1 MKLDNPAF
9 VDGLPRRDRIIIAFL
24 LLLVAGLAWAFTVH
38 QAILMNEM
46 DAAMW
51 RDMNMSMNGME
62 PTWTAIDAAVLF
74 VMWSAMMAAM
84 MIPGASP
91 MITAFAT
98 INYRRQTRAA
108 PYVPTAAFLFGYLIV
123 WAGFSVMATA
133 LQWLLQALG
142 LLTTMMQSS
151 SYYWSAALFGAAGL
165 YQLSPLKDTCLAY
178 CRSPDVFV
186 LTEWRD
192 GTLGAVVM
200 GLRHGLFCMG
210 CCAPL
215 MLLLFAVAVM
225 DLRWVVALTVLATS
239 EKLLPGGKVWR
250 LAIAAVLIAVAL
262 GFALA
267 GLPQDAISPLDL
279 SCSYGEA
286 KWISKLYCYQ

>member
-1 MKLDNPAF
+1 MTSDDPASA
-9 VDGLPRRDRIIIAFL
+9 GTLPLRHRIIVSGL
-24 LLLVAGLAWAFTVH
+24 LLLVAALALAFTVH
-38 QAILMNEM
+38 QSMRMDEM

-62 PTWTAIDAAVLF
+62 PSWNAIDVIMLV

-84 MIPGASP
+84 MVPGTSA

-98 INYRRQTRAA
+98 INYRRRARSA
-108 PYVPTAAFLFGYLIV
+108 PSVPTAAFLLGYLIV
-123 WAGFSVMATA
+123 WAGFSVVATG
-133 LQWLLQALG
+133 LQWVLQTLG

-165 YQLSPLKDTCLAY
+165 YQLSPLKETCLAY

-210 CCAPL
+210 CCAAL
-215 MLLLFAVAVM
+215 MLLLFGVAVM
-225 DLRWVVALTVLATS
+225 DLRWVVALTVLVTT
-239 EKLLPGGKVWR
+239 EKLLPEAKIWR
-250 LAIAAVLIAVAL
+250 LAIAAGLIALAL

-267 GLPQDAISPLDL
+267 GLKSV
-279 SCSYGEA
+279 
-286 KWISKLYCYQ
+286 

>member
-1 MKLDNPAF
+1 MKLDKPASA
-9 VDGLPRRDRIIIAFL
+9 DGLPRRDRIIIALL
-24 LLLVAGLAWAFTVH
+24 LLLVSGLAWAFTGH
-38 QAILMNEM
+38 QAVLMHEM

-62 PTWTAIDAAVLF
+62 PTWTAIDAAVLC

-98 INYRRQTRAA
+98 INHRRQARAA
-108 PYVPTAAFLFGYLIV
+108 PYVPTTAFLLGYLIV
-123 WAGFSVMATA
+123 WVGFSLMATA
-133 LQWLLQALG
+133 LQWLLQVLG
-142 LLTTMMQSS
+142 LLTTMLQSS

-165 YQLSPLKDTCLAY
+165 YQLSPLKETCLAY

-192 GTLGAVVM
+192 GTLGAVLM
-200 GLRHGLFCMG
+200 GMRQGMFCMG
-210 CCAPL
+210 CCVAL

-225 DLRWVVALTVLATS
+225 DLRWVVALTVLVTS
-239 EKLLPGGKVWR
+239 EKLLPGAKVWR
-250 LAIAAVLIAVAL
+250 LAIAALLVAIAI
-262 GFALA
+262 GFAIA
-267 GLPQDAISPLDL
+267 GWKSA
-279 SCSYGEA
+279 
-286 KWISKLYCYQ
+286 